1 MSATLSQLP
10 ARRTRRLG
18 RPEKPLIT
26 REETTRVAIAL
37 IDAEGLDALSVQAVA
52 RALNVTA
59 PSLYYHFRDKEE
71 LLGEVALALLRQIHA
86 PEDVTHDWEQRVIAL
101 SIATRRIICEHPN
114 AAPLLLRF
122 FPKKL
127 MLGAYERTLA
137 GSPFPPP
144 VQLIVLEALEKLTY
158 GAALFAAAALA
169 HHSPA
174 MPDFD
179 AAKYPL
185 LRRAVDAAPDD
196 DEAVFIETL
205 RALLDGLRHRYAP
218 PTD

>member
-1 MSATLSQLP
+1 MPASLSSLP
-10 ARRTRRLG
+10 VRRTRRLG

-26 REETTRVAIAL
+26 RDETARVAIAL
-37 IDAEGLDALSVQAVA
+37 IDAEGLDALSVQSVA

-71 LLGEVALALLRQIHA
+71 LLAEVALALLRQIQM
-86 PEDVTHDWEQRVIAL
+86 PENAAHDWEQRVIAL
-101 SIATRRIICEHPN
+101 SIATRRVICEHPN

-144 VQLIVLEALEKLTY
+144 AQLIVVEALEKLTY

-169 HHSPA
+169 HHSSA

-179 AAKYPL
+179 PARYPL
-185 LRRAVDAAPDD
+185 LRAAIDAAPKD
-196 DEAVFIETL
+196 DEAIFIETL
-205 RALLDGLRHRYAP
+205 RALLDGLRQRYAAA
-218 PTD
+218 